1 MFDDEFDGTDAVER
15 RDGAAGDDGEIGCE
29 RRDGDQTEVGTVGE
43 EFVGAQGRL
52 CVMDLVAL
60 GEGGV
65 AGRVLEVPHERSGIE
80 EVDGGDADGVCGV
93 QAQGISLCDAEAEGV
108 NAVLQALGG

>member
-1 MFDDEFDGTDAVER
+1 
-15 RDGAAGDDGEIGCE
+15 
-29 RRDGDQTEVGTVGE
+29 
-43 EFVGAQGRL
+43 
-52 CVMDLVAL
+52 
-60 GEGGV
+60 
-65 AGRVLEVPHERSGIE
+65 VLEVPHERSGIE